1 MDKEPMTL
9 VGYNKVTNDLEF
21 LKSVERPETVIALDE
36 ARQLG
41 DLKENAEYHSAKEKL
56 KLIDVQIAEL
66 SNTISKAV
74 IVDPSSLPHDRVSF
88 GSTINLVDVETDDEF
103 TYTIVGGVESNVEKG
118 LISFNSPLAKQL
130 MGKVEGDEFIATLPG
145 GNKTFE
151 IRLCKNTNKNYNYL
165 KPLPIFLNNGY

>member
-21 LKSVERPETVIALDE
+21 LKSIERPETVIALDE

-145 GNKTFE
+145 GTKTFE
-151 IRLCKNTNKNYNYL
+151 IL
-165 KPLPIFLNNGY
+165 KVYYKELEL

>member
-9 VGYNKVTNDLEF
+9 VGYNKITDELDF
-21 LKSVERPETVIALDE
+21 LKNRERPETVIALDE

-56 KLIDVQIAEL
+56 KLIDVQMAEL
-66 SNTISKAV
+66 SNIISKAV
-74 IVDPSSLPHDRVSF
+74 IVDPAVLPHDRVSF

-130 MGKVEGDEFIATLPG
+130 MGKVEGDEFAAKLPG
-145 GNKTFE
+145 GVKTFE
-151 IRLCKNTNKNYNYL
+151 VL
-165 KPLPIFLNNGY
+165 KIYYKEIEL